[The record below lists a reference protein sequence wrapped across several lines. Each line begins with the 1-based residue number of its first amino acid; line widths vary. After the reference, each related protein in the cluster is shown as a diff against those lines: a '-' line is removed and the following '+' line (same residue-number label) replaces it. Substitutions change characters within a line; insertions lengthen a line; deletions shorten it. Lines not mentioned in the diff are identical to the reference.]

1 MTQKNIDNRRK
12 DKRLH
17 LPDLQ
22 IKVRPN
28 GASNADF
35 IDCTPVDVS
44 LNGLAFSSKDLLLE
58 LLQKID
64 IRFSVGHKMIE
75 GSAVICH
82 VESQPSGIRYG
93 VLYLDIRPSVEESFS
108 LGALS
113 SSLVKNLAISMA
125 DNAVINSSTTDDGA
139 LLRKGQILLFDA
151 IEGFRDR
158 LGCLLKETADEQGDS
173 PRLDSLFEFSL
184 DTYSVTVPLR
194 GGQGDLLRRTISPV
208 LSKSQVVYEA
218 DDGGQFS
225 SIIDVLQELSDT
237 FEWIL
242 SEQN

>member
-93 VLYLDIRPSVEESFS
+93 VLYLNITPSIEESFS
-108 LGALS
+108 LNTLS
-113 SSLVKNLAISMA
+113 SNLVKGLAINMA
-125 DNAVINSSTTDDGA
+125 DNAVINSSKTGDEA
-139 LLRKGQILLFDA
+139 LLRKAQILLFDA
-151 IEGFRDR
+151 IEEFRDR
-158 LGCLLKETADEQGDS
+158 LGSLLAGKVNEQRGS
-173 PRLDSLFEFSL
+173 YNLNSLFEFNPAKN
-184 DTYSVTVPLR
+184 SVTVPLM
-194 GGQGDLLRRTISPV
+194 GQEGNLLRRTISPV
-208 LSKSQVVYEA
+208 LVKSSMVYEA

-225 SIIDVLQELSDT
+225 SIIDLLQELSDT